1 MKKQVYTN
9 HDNSITVSVI
19 LPVYNVAPWIGN
31 CIDSL
36 KRQKLHGLEFIFVDD
51 CSTDDSLAIVREFAA
66 EDSRV
71 IVVQNDENMG
81 PGPSRNRGIDMA
93 RGEYLSFI
101 DPDDWISD
109 DFYDVLY
116 GKAKERDCDIAKAA
130 HLEVEDSSEETH
142 IPTSSDFINKQIAYR
157 KRDGL
162 PLYCVFS
169 SAHQS
174 AIYKSSLF
182 SNTDIRYGASSAG
195 EDSVFLLKVCTS
207 TESIVVT
214 DTPTYYYRRRYGS
227 VTENYTFQR
236 LLQQLSSLEEI
247 MAHSCKVAMPDEY
260 CTKLLYSRV
269 AYYLSCYY
277 YAIISESST
286 DKDQE
291 TYYNRL
297 TAILAATNVQSP
309 LQLPPP
315 ELEVFLKY
323 KKAIP
328 CRNVRRYPVFDDNL
342 LEWIAFMKDS
352 HESEGKNYCKGCA
365 QAIIRY
371 IYSALSSRKRN
382 NNLRKQFASLPIKT
396 RLRIIR
402 NIPSSLLSMAHG
414 KHIIGRLRN
423 G

>member
-1 MKKQVYTN
+1 MSKKLNSY

-19 LPVYNVAPWIGN
+19 LPVYNVEPWIRN

-81 PGPSRNRGIDMA
+81 SGPSRNRGIDMA

-109 DFYDVLY
+109 DFYELLY
-116 GKAKERDCDIAKAA
+116 SKAIEREYDIAKAS
-130 HLEVEDSSEETH
+130 LLIVGDSVPDSLNDQITCR
-142 IPTSSDFINKQIAYR
+142 KQSR
-157 KRDGL
+157 L
-162 PLYCVFS
+162 PLYCVFMY
-169 SAHQS
+169 AHCS

-182 SNTDIRYGASSAG
+182 SNTDIRYGTSPAG
-195 EDSVFLLKVCTS
+195 EDSVFLLKVCTN
-207 TESIVVT
+207 TESIVVVN
-214 DTPTYYYRRRYGS
+214 TPIYHYRKRRGS

-236 LLQQLSSLEEI
+236 LWQQLSSLEEV
-247 MAHSCKVAMPDEY
+247 AVYSRKVTIPDEHY
-260 CTKLLYSRV
+260 VDFLNKRLT
-269 AYYLSCYY
+269 YYLSCYY
-277 YAIISESST
+277 YTLISESLSQE
-286 DKDQE
+286 DQE
-291 TYYNRL
+291 AYYNRL
-297 TAILAATNVQSP
+297 ASILITTNVLNLIQES
-309 LQLPPP
+309 LP

-323 KKAIP
+323 KKTIP
-328 CRNVRRYPVFDDNL
+328 CQNVRRHSVFDDNM
-342 LEWIAFMKDS
+342 LEWIAFLKEHPELKDNKFCKVCA
-352 HESEGKNYCKGCA
+352 ES
-365 QAIIRY
+365 IIRY
-371 IYSALSSRKRN
+371 IHSALSSRARN

-402 NIPSSLLSMAHG
+402 NIPSSLLSMAHR
-414 KHIIGRLRN
+414 KHINRRLRN